1 MKFFIKIKKC
11 FEGVRKWVLF
21 IKIVEFIKKILK
33 TKNAEKRKT
42 RTESEEEKP
51 LHTRLPFQQPERS
64 KAPFAAA
71 VSVTE
76 VKGGFIPP
84 QKKASYDKILI
95 F

>member
-1 MKFFIKIKKC
+1 MFYILSIIIIII
-11 FEGVRKWVLF
+11 LS
-21 IKIVEFIKKILK
+21 IFIKKILK

-42 RTESEEEKP
+42 RKETEEEKP

-76 VKGGFIPP
+76 VKGGFTPP